1 MSDEV
6 VVDADWML
14 AAEDIMLAA
23 ELATLVSRVNAPL
36 LNRSSTRVLAA
47 VVVVAKLVLDS

>member
-1 MSDEV
+1 MVE
-6 VVDADWML
+6 ADWML

-23 ELATLVSRVNAPL
+23 ELATLVSKVNAPL
-36 LNRSSTRVLAA
+36 LNRSSTRVLVA